1 MSVQGEGV
9 DEFGLTRVQRI
20 TMADEEL
27 AEARA
32 LAAQWQYPAGFP
44 TKEVQH
50 NYLGL
55 LSSAAALYS
64 FDGLQ
69 LLSRRVRKLAREG
82 EVPKAWVWFDNI
94 NRKPA

>member
-1 MSVQGEGV
+1 MSGQEKLV
-9 DEFGLTRVQRI
+9 DEFGLSRVQRI
-20 TMADEEL
+20 SIADEEL

-32 LAAQWQYPAGFP
+32 LACEWRCPDGFP
-44 TKEVQH
+44 SKEMQ
-50 NYLGL
+50 NKYLVSL
-55 LSSAAALYS
+55 TSAAALYS

-94 NRKPA
+94 NRRPS